1 MDADTP
7 VETEPSIEETDQFN
21 SNAELPEHTMNN
33 VTADEIDQSMETTEH
48 FEVEVDQVD
57 GIDMNEIDQYVDGH
71 NPQNELYDLVN
82 EHVGNCTNI
91 FSSFHENMSMKLA
104 RSRETMMEVR
114 IICIYISK
122 KISY

>member
-57 GIDMNEIDQYVDGH
+57 GIDMNEIDQYVDEMDEHEPTGH
-71 NPQNELYDLVN
+71 NPQNELYKY
-82 EHVGNCTNI
+82 
-91 FSSFHENMSMKLA
+91 F
-104 RSRETMMEVR
+104 
-114 IICIYISK
+114 
-122 KISY
+122 